1 MAKVNPLK
9 TYQALT
15 DDAFKDTSFKLRQ
28 SKAGEILSEAH
39 KHLSLENFKKLQDYV
54 FMRLEK

>member
-1 MAKVNPLK
+1 MAKVTHLK

-15 DDAFKDTSFKLRQ
+15 DDALNARSLLLRQ
-28 SKAGEILSEAH
+28 KSAGEILSEAH
-39 KHLSLENFKKLQDYV
+39 KHLSLEDFNELQDYV